1 MSNRHVTL
9 DAGALTG
16 FMQALFAASGV
27 REEWSALVADSL
39 VAANLRGVDSH
50 GVQLAPFYLAQLADG
65 RVDAQAAGQVAIE
78 AGALL
83 SYDGQNGLGQVVAS
97 HAVDHAARLARAHG
111 LGLVVARESNH
122 FGAAAWWAQRL
133 SSQGLLG
140 VVLCN
145 ASTIVPPW
153 QAKDPVW
160 GTNPICVSPPGGR
173 WLLDMATTTVA
184 MGKIYKAKVNGEA
197 EIPAGWAMDSEG
209 RPTISTAEA
218 LAGLLMPLGGY
229 KGSGLAMMVEILTGV
244 LAGGAMGT
252 ELGGLRVE
260 GRPFRVS
267 QCFLAIDVA
276 RLMPLPEFEAR
287 MERLIAMV
295 KSTRPA
301 AGFDEVLVA
310 GEPEWRREAERRKTG
325 VLVDE
330 PLFCTLTDWAGR
342 LGVAQTPSKLS
353 L

>member
-1 MSNRHVTL
+1 MSSRQVTL

-16 FMQALFAASGV
+16 FMQALFTASGV
-27 REEWSALVADSL
+27 RDEWAALVAESL

-50 GVQLAPFYLAQLADG
+50 GVQLAPFYLSQLADG
-65 RVDAQAAGQVAIE
+65 RVDAQAAGRVALE

-83 SYDGQNGLGQVVAS
+83 NYDGENGLGQVVAS
-97 HAVDHAARLARAHG
+97 HAVDHAARLAGEHG

-133 SSQGLLG
+133 SARGLLG
-140 VVLCN
+140 IVLCN

-184 MGKIYKAKVNGEA
+184 MGKIYKAKVSGEA
-197 EIPAGWAMDSEG
+197 EIPPGWAMDSEG
-209 RPTISTAEA
+209 RPTTSTADA
-218 LAGLLMPLGGY
+218 LAGLLMPLSGY

-267 QCFLAIDVA
+267 QFFLAIDVA
-276 RLMPLPEFEAR
+276 RLMPLAEFEAR
-287 MERLIAMV
+287 MDKLIAMV
-295 KSTRPA
+295 RSTRPA
-301 AGFDEVLVA
+301 AGFHEVLVA
-310 GEPEWRREAERRKTG
+310 
-325 VLVDE
+325 
-330 PLFCTLTDWAGR
+330 
-342 LGVAQTPSKLS
+342 
-353 L
+353 